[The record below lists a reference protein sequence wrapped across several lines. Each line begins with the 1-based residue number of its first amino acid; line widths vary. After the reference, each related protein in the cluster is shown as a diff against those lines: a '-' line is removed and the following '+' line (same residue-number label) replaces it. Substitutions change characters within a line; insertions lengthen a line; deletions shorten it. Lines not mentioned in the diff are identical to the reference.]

1 MAGVVLVNARH
12 ERDRITL
19 FGIHLTPHGFDLHMA
34 ATLENID
41 RADHHLT
48 RYLIIEHIP
57 CDPFALRILLREALA
72 NAVIHGSGQIPL
84 NMVTLALRV
93 EGHQVA
99 MKVSDSGPGFDW
111 HQPRLNDGT
120 LEEGSRGLALMRIYA
135 DRVTFNEAGNEV
147 TLEKALSAMG
157 SESLARTPT

>member
-1 MAGVVLVNARH
+1 MFSIR
-12 ERDRITL
+12 
-19 FGIHLTPHGFDLHMA
+19 LTQHGFALQMA

-48 RYLIIEHIP
+48 RYLMVQEISGDH
-57 CDPFALRILLREALA
+57 FALRILLREALA
-72 NAVIHGSGQIPL
+72 NAVIHGSGEIPL
-84 NMVTLALRV
+84 NIVTLALRI
-93 EGHQVA
+93 EGHQVS
-99 MKVSDSGPGFDW
+99 MKVCDSGPGFDW
-111 HQPRLNDGT
+111 RQPRINNST